1 MRRKNLDL
9 AAELGEDVDVTEEQ
23 ANEAREIIAPAVVA
37 PVAVSPTTPLTLT
50 LEQIQAL
57 MASATAGSAA
67 NNAALA
73 EAVTQGIAQ
82 ARKPIPEGT
91 DHSNPRVS
99 DANPLG
105 DRDHPR
111 PALKCEVYLGTQD
124 AKTKQVSRTYPYNA
138 DDLTV
143 HEILA
148 LNTLEGGHF
157 SIKLHDGSPIKVS
170 VVPEMDE
177 ATGTLFRLV
186 IAVPGTVTGKGSALK
201 NMLPGPCNLVS
212 QITGGLD
219 FSRLSNDD
227 LAWFMAEHRAKRYVS
242 ERVSVAA

>member
-9 AAELGEDVDVTEEQ
+9 ASELGEDVDVTEDE
-23 ANEAREIIAPAVVA
+23 ANEAREIIAPVA
-37 PVAVSPTTPLTLT
+37 PAPAAVSTTTPLALT
-50 LEQIQAL
+50 LEQLQAL
-57 MASATAGSAA
+57 MSMATAGSAT

-73 EAVTQGIAQ
+73 ESITQGIAQ

-91 DHSNPRVS
+91 DQSNPRIS

-124 AKTKQVSRTYPYNA
+124 ADKKVSRTYPFTA

-143 HEILA
+143 HEVLA
-148 LNTLEGGHF
+148 LNTLEGGHY
-157 SIKLHDGSPIKVS
+157 SVKLYDGSPIKVS

-177 ATGTLFRLV
+177 ATDTLRRLV
-186 IAVPGTVTGKGSALK
+186 IVVPGAVTGKGSALK

-212 QITGGLD
+212 QITGGPD
-219 FSRLSNDD
+219 FSRLSHDD

-242 ERVSVAA
+242 ERAPVAA